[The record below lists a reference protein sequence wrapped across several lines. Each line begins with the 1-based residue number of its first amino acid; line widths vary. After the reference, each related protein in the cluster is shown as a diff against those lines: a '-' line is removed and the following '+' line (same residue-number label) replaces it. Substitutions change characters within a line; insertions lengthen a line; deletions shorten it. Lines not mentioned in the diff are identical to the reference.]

1 MEEADGPLDDLL
13 ETLEVSLVNLLQKV
27 RQDPW
32 SLLIF
37 QTLIWSF
44 RRWAIHYLVS
54 TDMVGPMQNY
64 VWESHIDLVRNHA
77 PEGLQE
83 FGVVWLSPSNV
94 GDRADSLEELN
105 AYFMFIVDKLNAAIE
120 KDDEDEQN
128 MLSVFLD
135 ETITDILE
143 EWLEDLKEYKI
154 YPGHEESSDN
164 FPTEKIF
171 TIMQRILE
179 TTARRAMPITLPT
192 VSLSPPAELHTLHDP
207 EFIAS
212 IAVAQQEPEPEP
224 VPVQEPVPQQE
235 PPPKETVATA
245 LRRRRTMK
253 LRSADRSSAGK
264 TRNRR
269 KFPVT
274 R

>member
-1 MEEADGPLDDLL
+1 
-13 ETLEVSLVNLLQKV
+13 
-27 RQDPW
+27 
-32 SLLIF
+32 
-37 QTLIWSF
+37 
-44 RRWAIHYLVS
+44 
-54 TDMVGPMQNY
+54 
-64 VWESHIDLVRNHA
+64 
-77 PEGLQE
+77 
-83 FGVVWLSPSNV
+83 
-94 GDRADSLEELN
+94 
-105 AYFMFIVDKLNAAIE
+105 MFIVDKLNASIE

-179 TTARRAMPITLPT
+179 TTVRRAAPVVLPAVTL
-192 VSLSPPAELHTLHDP
+192 PPAELHTLHDP

-212 IAVAQQEPEPEP
+212 IPVPEPKPEPEPVAQQEQEHIPEPEPEP
-224 VPVQEPVPQQE
+224 VPKQEPE
-235 PPPKETVATA
+235 PVPPKETVATA

-253 LRSADRSSAGK
+253 LRPADRSSAGK